1 MSGEHPLQEV
11 LQVMGKQDINQMPI
25 VEEGWLVGLLS
36 WESIMRYLQG
46 RQRLADDT
54 GGTTP

>member
-11 LQVMGKQDINQMPI
+11 LQVMGKQNINQVSV

-36 WESIMRYLQG
+36 WESNKRYPQV

>member
-1 MSGEHPLQEV
+1 
-11 LQVMGKQDINQMPI
+11 MGKQDINQMPI

-36 WESIMRYLQG
+36 WESIKRYPQV